1 MRQIIAWIIPRRIS
15 RTQRNRRLNIS
26 HEAWEKDKTRE
37 AMQGKNDVS
46 ILDTISTE
54 FSEGELLNRIQNV
67 QSSNIS

>member
-1 MRQIIAWIIPRRIS
+1 
-15 RTQRNRRLNIS
+15 
-26 HEAWEKDKTRE
+26 
-37 AMQGKNDVS
+37 MQGKNDVS